1 MVQPV
6 LDESDARIVAAG
18 YKPCIGSIAV
28 GNREER
34 LQKCQS
40 YLAAFVPAL
49 AAVQGSGWR
58 WSYHAY
64 TINYTTDVGT
74 EIWYSLRYR
83 QFYSYFASA
92 FPDLNAMP
100 LILTRV
106 AWISAENPATSGW
119 QARGTQADYERWLN
133 WLMGRCSRIRM

>member
-1 MVQPV
+1 M
-6 LDESDARIVAAG
+6 
-18 YKPCIGSIAV
+18 
-28 GNREER
+28 
-34 LQKCQS
+34 QS

-49 AAVQGSGWR
+49 RQSKAAGGA

-64 TINYTTDVGT
+64 TINYTTDVAT

-92 FPDLNAMP
+92 FPDLNTMP
-100 LILTRV
+100 LILTEGGV
-106 AWISAENPATSGW
+106 DLSGDPNTSGW

-133 WLMGRCSRIRM
+133 WFDGQMQQDAFVHGLHVVREWRSRRVVFV